1 MILSLINNTIKYQEN
16 MQEIALKKLE
26 NEVKILD
33 ELIKIKETIISK

>member
-1 MILSLINNTIKYQEN
+1 